1 MLNREI
7 GLTGFTLLSLK
18 RWREGGELDRGRAVN
33 KANRMVYFCCYKTI
47 IILHLSSIS
56 KNSNFSCANILKIVK
71 NNKVISPCEKHIK
84 LLDTK
89 IWKTFMQLHKCTC

>member
-1 MLNREI
+1 MLNGGI

-18 RWREGGELDRGRAVN
+18 RWREGSELDRGRAVN
-33 KANRMVYFCCYKTI
+33 KGNR
-47 IILHLSSIS
+47 IS
-56 KNSNFSCANILKIVK
+56 KNNNFSCANILKIVK

-89 IWKTFMQLHKCTC
+89 IWKTFTQFHKCTC